1 MKKNIAIVCIFLMML
16 GITGCAK
23 TIELTDEE
31 QYLVAEYAAELL
43 LKYDRNID
51 TKYYQD
57 NKAAPVETTEEAFT
71 EEVTTAEPV
80 TETAETEATTEATVT
95 EEITEAATTT
105 ETATT
110 QAESENV
117 DLSGKTADKGFD
129 IAAFAGVNEVSVKYS
144 YYMIAE
150 EYPSMDHD
158 GVAIT
163 IEAPNGFKLLVLKFN
178 LENKTGEDHYVD
190 LYSKDLEYSIIIND
204 SKSAK
209 QMLTILIDDL
219 YTYQGT
225 VQGNMF
231 EEVVLLFQV
240 SDSVAEEIDKGSLKL
255 KVTDSNK
262 NSTIINL
269 D

>member
-1 MKKNIAIVCIFLMML
+1 MKKIIAIGCILLLML
-16 GITGCAK
+16 SSTGCTK

-31 QYLVAEYAAELL
+31 RYLVAEYAAELL
-43 LKYDRNID
+43 LKYDRNHKS
-51 TKYYQD
+51 KYYSED
-57 NKAAPVETTEEAFT
+57 RDVTTEAVITEEITTEEITTEQVTETNTEAST
-71 EEVTTAEPV
+71 EEVTTSTEPDN
-80 TETAETEATTEATVT
+80 TESTD
-95 EEITEAATTT
+95 
-105 ETATT
+105 
-110 QAESENV
+110 V
-117 DLSGKTADKGFD
+117 DLSGKTADKSFD

-150 EYPSMDHD
+150 EYPSTDHD

-163 IEAPNGFKLLVLKFN
+163 IEAPTGYKLLVLKFN
-178 LENKTGEDHYVD
+178 MENKTGEDQYVD
-190 LYSKDLEYSIIIND
+190 LYDKDLEYNIIIND

-240 SDSVAEEIDKGSLKL
+240 SDSVAEEIQKDSLKL
-255 KVTDSNK
+255 KVTDSNS
-262 NSTIINL
+262 NSTIITL

>member
-1 MKKNIAIVCIFLMML
+1 MKKIIAIGCILLLML
-16 GITGCAK
+16 SSTGCTK

-31 QYLVAEYAAELL
+31 RYLVAEYAAELL
-43 LKYDRNID
+43 LKYDRNYKS
-51 TKYYQD
+51 KYYSED
-57 NKAAPVETTEEAFT
+57 RDVTTEAVITEEITTEEITTEQVTETNTEASA
-71 EEVTTAEPV
+71 EEVTTSAEPDN
-80 TETAETEATTEATVT
+80 TESTD
-95 EEITEAATTT
+95 
-105 ETATT
+105 
-110 QAESENV
+110 V
-117 DLSGKTADKGFD
+117 DLSGKTADKSFD

-150 EYPSMDHD
+150 EYPSTDHD

-163 IEAPNGFKLLVLKFN
+163 IEAPTGYKLLVLKFN
-178 LENKTGEDHYVD
+178 MENKTGEDQYVD
-190 LYSKDLEYSIIIND
+190 LYDKDLEYNIIIND

-240 SDSVAEEIDKGSLKL
+240 SDSVAEEIQKDSLKL
-255 KVTDSNK
+255 KVTDSNS
-262 NSTIINL
+262 NSTIITL